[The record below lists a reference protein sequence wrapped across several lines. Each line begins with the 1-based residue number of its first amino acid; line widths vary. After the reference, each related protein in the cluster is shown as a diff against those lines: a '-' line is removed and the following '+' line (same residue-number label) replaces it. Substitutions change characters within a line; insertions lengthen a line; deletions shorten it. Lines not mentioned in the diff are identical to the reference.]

1 MSLLQRA
8 LTPFADIRREETP
21 TALLMFAYSF
31 LAMTAYNIIQPLTR
45 SKLIASLGAV
55 NVPWVILGSGLII
68 SVLMIGYTRL
78 VSVLPRRW
86 ALPVTQGV
94 MAGVMFLFWG
104 LFQTGAEWVSV
115 AFYLWGFLLG
125 ALLISQFWTLA
136 NAIYDPRQ
144 AKRLFGFVGGGVML
158 GGMTGAGL
166 TAAIVQTV
174 GANALLLWSAFALVA
189 CLVIVSIILGRE
201 EQAAAVGAAVDEER
215 GVSFAR
221 AMELLRESKQIQ
233 LIAVVIGFGSLGA
246 ALIDQQLNMAAEI
259 FRGAGEEDAIGAFLA
274 QIRFYISAAAFVIQ
288 VWITPRIHRYLGIGF
303 ALLILPTN
311 LGLTAA
317 LIILNQALWAPAV
330 SSVMDRSFRYTVDKT
345 TREVLFLPLPSQLR
359 QEVKP
364 LVDVTVDRLSR
375 GFGALLM
382 LVLIQPWG
390 LAFAWYQLS
399 YVSLGLTALWY
410 VMAFRAKREYLAS
423 FRRSIEQRVVKPEE
437 VRLSGSELSTVE
449 SLVQELAHPDPARV
463 VYAIDVLESLDK
475 RNLVTPLLLYHESP
489 AVRTRALAALGSARP
504 DIAERWAPHIRRMVG
519 DADAGV
525 RAAAIS
531 ALSVISHEDA
541 ATLAR
546 PMLSDTDPRI
556 RVTAAAALAGSLSH
570 DDLDAAEATL
580 VDVIGHPSSS
590 SRDARRDAAL
600 AIRQASDPRFR
611 RLLIPLLYDPAP
623 EVADEA
629 MESVRAA
636 GAGDFVFVPTL
647 VGLLRHRR
655 LKGQARS
662 VLVSYGEPVID
673 ALAHFMR
680 EPEEDLWVRRHIPAT
695 LALISSQKSV
705 DVLAAALG
713 EPDGFLRYK
722 VVAALERLRRDS
734 GEMERL
740 RRDSGGMERLRRDT
754 DGLTFPRDTI
764 ERLTLSEGRQYFNYL
779 SLRYNL
785 FGRKRLP
792 GDSLLERALDQKLER
807 IQDRIFRLLGLVYP
821 WKDILAARWT
831 LQRGDSRSRASAL
844 EYLDNILTGQL
855 RKQIMPV
862 LDDMPLEEKVR
873 RGNVLIKT
881 RPRDVEE
888 TLLHL
893 INDDDQ
899 VVAAAAIDVVRQQKM
914 WSLGDDI
921 EHVLAHRDARD
932 WYVFEA
938 ASWALAE
945 RRMPAERRRELWHE
959 PLPAA
964 ELAGRLRHLPL
975 FASLSVDELFRVT
988 GAGRQVRHEP
998 GTVLLQEGA
1007 VPESIHLLLDGGV
1020 AASTRDGAPS
1030 RLDPPMAL
1038 GFSEALAGTAM
1049 RETQRTID
1057 MAVTLALTVEELRT
1071 LLAENTDL
1079 VTGLFATL
1087 ASRGED
1093 ADAPVHHTAAA
1104 WEFEALLADGLAPV
1118 EKVLAL
1124 QRVPVFSRVSA
1135 EEMRPLADVAQTVTM
1150 TAGRPLFAESS
1161 PPAVWLLLSGEV
1173 ALESAS
1179 GAPAVTAVGG
1189 DVIGSMSTMA
1199 GRGLGRSANVV
1210 RSGVGLKLD
1219 RDDLFALTAE
1229 RPELLRQLFAGLF
1242 SNEGFVA

>member
-1 MSLLQRA
+1 MSLLQRV
-8 LTPFADIRREETP
+8 LTPFADIRREETT

-45 SKLIASLGAV
+45 SKLINSLGAV
-55 NVPWVILGSGLII
+55 NVPWVILGSGIII
-68 SVLMIGYTRL
+68 SALMVGYTRF
-78 VSVLPRRW
+78 VSLLPRRW
-86 ALPVTQGV
+86 ALPVTQAL
-94 MAGVMFLFWG
+94 MSIVMFGFWG
-104 LFQTGAEWVSV
+104 LFRTGAEWVSV

-166 TAAIVQTV
+166 TAAIIETV
-174 GANALLLWSAFALVA
+174 GANALLLWSAFALIL
-189 CLVIVSIILGRE
+189 CLIIVSVILGRE
-201 EQAAAVGAAVDEER
+201 KQAADAGAAVDEER

-221 AMELLRESKQIQ
+221 ALELLRGSKQIQ

-259 FRGAGEEDAIGAFLA
+259 FRGAGKEDSIGAFLA

-317 LIILNQALWAPAV
+317 LIILNKALWAPAFA
-330 SSVMDRSFRYTVDKT
+330 SVLDRSFRYTVDKT

-375 GFGALLM
+375 GFGALMM
-382 LVLIQPWG
+382 LILIQPWG
-390 LAFAWYQLS
+390 LGLAWYQLS
-399 YVSLGLTALWY
+399 YVSMGLAVFWY

-423 FRRSIEQRVVKPEE
+423 FRRSIEQRVVRPEE

-489 AVRTRALAALGSARP
+489 TVRTRALAALGAARA

-525 RAAAIS
+525 RAAAIT

-546 PMLSDTDPRI
+546 PMLSDPDPRI
-556 RVTAAAALAGSLSH
+556 RVTAAAALVSSLRH
-570 DDLDAAEATL
+570 DDVDAAEGTFVDIIADASHAT
-580 VDVIGHPSSS
+580 
-590 SRDARRDAAL
+590 RDARRDVAA
-600 AIRQASDPRFR
+600 AIRQAADPRFR
-611 RLLIPLLYDPAP
+611 RLLIPLLYDPAA

-647 VGLLRHRR
+647 VALLRHRR
-655 LKGQARS
+655 LKGQARA

-680 EPEEDLWVRRHIPAT
+680 EPDEDVWVRRHIPAT
-695 LALISSQKSV
+695 LALIPSQKSV
-705 DVLAAALG
+705 DVLGAAL
-713 EPDGFLRYK
+713 EDPDGFLRYK
-722 VVAALERLRRDS
+722 VVAALEQLRRG
-734 GEMERL
+734 GER
-740 RRDSGGMERLRRDT
+740 
-754 DGLTFPRDTI
+754 LTFPREAI
-764 ERLTLSEGRQYFNYL
+764 ERLALSEGRQYFNYL

-785 FGRKRLP
+785 FGRNTLP
-792 GDSLLERALDQKLER
+792 ADSLLARALDQKLER
-807 IQDRIFRLLGLVYP
+807 IVDRIFRLLALVYP
-821 WKDILAARWT
+821 WRDIGAARWT
-831 LQRGDSRSRASAL
+831 LQHGDPRSRASAL
-844 EYLDNILTGQL
+844 EYLDNLLTGQV
-855 RKQIMPV
+855 RKQIFPV
-862 LDDMPLEEKVR
+862 IDDMPLQEKVR
-873 RGNVLIKT
+873 RGNVMLKT
-881 RPRDVEE
+881 RPRDAEE
-888 TLLHL
+888 TLLQL

-899 VVAAAAIDVVRQQKM
+899 IVAAAAIDVVRQHKM
-914 WSLGDDI
+914 WTLGDDI

-964 ELAGRLRHLPL
+964 ELAGRLRNLPL
-975 FASLSVDELFRVT
+975 FSSLSVDELFRVT
-988 GAGRQVRHEP
+988 GTGRQVRHES
-998 GTVLLQEGA
+998 GSVLLQEGA
-1007 VPESIHLLLDGGV
+1007 VPESIHLLIDGAV
-1020 AASTRDGAPS
+1020 AASSRDGALR
-1030 RLDPPMAL
+1030 RLEAPTAL

-1049 RETQRTID
+1049 RETLRTVD
-1057 MAVTLALTVEELRT
+1057 VAVTLVLTAEELRT

-1079 VTGLFATL
+1079 VVGLFATL

-1093 ADAPVHHTAAA
+1093 SDAPVHHTSAAG
-1104 WEFEALLADGLAPV
+1104 EFEALAANGLAPV

-1135 EEMRPLADVAQTVTM
+1135 EEMRPLAAVAQTVPM
-1150 TAGRPLFAESS
+1150 TAGSPLFIESA

-1173 ALESAS
+1173 VLESS
-1179 GAPAVTAVGG
+1179 NGAPPVTAAGG
-1189 DVIGSMSTMA
+1189 DVIGSLSTMA
-1199 GRGLGRSANVV
+1199 GRGLDRSGTVV
-1210 RSGVGLKLD
+1210 RSGVALRLD
-1219 RDDLFALTAE
+1219 RDDILALTSE

-1242 SNEGFVA
+1242 RNEAFVT